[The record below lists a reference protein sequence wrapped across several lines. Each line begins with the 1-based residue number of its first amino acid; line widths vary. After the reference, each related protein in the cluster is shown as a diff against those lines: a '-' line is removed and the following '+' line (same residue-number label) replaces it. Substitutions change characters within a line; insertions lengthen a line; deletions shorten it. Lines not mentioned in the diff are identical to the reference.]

1 LKRNVWC
8 EACEAGM
15 SGRIGGGGEI
25 RPHFEP
31 ALNLMAFLGGK
42 GFWVGTELAFLF
54 FGDGAR
60 AAFF

>member
-1 LKRNVWC
+1 
-8 EACEAGM
+8 M